1 MKPLKA
7 IEVFMFS
14 AQSDLDLQDINL
26 FGQKPTKE
34 KKKRKKKQN
43 KTLSVS
49 HSSVHAQPLR
59 KRKKNEE
66 VVFVVEFEIEG
77 Q

>member
-14 AQSDLDLQDINL
+14 AQSDLDLQDIDL
-26 FGQKPTKE
+26 FGQKPKRKKE
-34 KKKRKKKQN
+34 KKKQN

-66 VVFVVEFEIEG
+66 VVFVVEFEIKG

>member
-26 FGQKPTKE
+26 FGQKP
-34 KKKRKKKQN
+34 KKKKKKN

-49 HSSVHAQPLR
+49 HSSVHAQP
-59 KRKKNEE
+59 
-66 VVFVVEFEIEG
+66 
-77 Q
+77 

>member
-26 FGQKPTKE
+26 FGQKEKKETKQNSVCVSQLCACTTVKKKE
-34 KKKRKKKQN
+34 K
-43 KTLSVS
+43 
-49 HSSVHAQPLR
+49 
-59 KRKKNEE
+59 E
-66 VVFVVEFEIEG
+66 
-77 Q
+77 

>member
-26 FGQKPTKE
+26 FGQKPKKKKKNKTKLCLCLTALCMHNRKE
-34 KKKRKKKQN
+34 KGKRMK
-43 KTLSVS
+43 
-49 HSSVHAQPLR
+49 
-59 KRKKNEE
+59 
-66 VVFVVEFEIEG
+66 FEIEG